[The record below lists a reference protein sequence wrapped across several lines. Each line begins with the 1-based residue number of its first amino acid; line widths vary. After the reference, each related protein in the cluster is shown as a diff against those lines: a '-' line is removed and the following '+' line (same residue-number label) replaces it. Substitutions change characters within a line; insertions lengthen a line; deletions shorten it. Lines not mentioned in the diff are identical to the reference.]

1 MLAIISASRIIFK
14 DHELDK
20 EECYYLP
27 SATGLL
33 LCQHLV
39 PQKDL
44 CHVNTQ
50 SKFRQFC
57 SAEGKHYRPCHWSI
71 CLVFDVC
78 YLKPDKKQTCR
89 VHLND

>member
-1 MLAIISASRIIFK
+1 MLAIILASRIIFK

-44 CHVNTQ
+44 CDVNVQ
-50 SKFRQFC
+50 SKFRQFS
-57 SAEGKHYRPCHWSI
+57 SAEMNSVEGKHYRPCHWSI
-71 CLVFDVC
+71 CLVSDGC
-78 YLKPDKKQTCR
+78 YLKLDKK
-89 VHLND
+89 

>member
-1 MLAIISASRIIFK
+1 MLVIILASRIIFK

-44 CHVNTQ
+44 CDVKTQ
-50 SKFRQFC
+50 SKFRQFSSAERN

-71 CLVFDVC
+71 CLAFDVC
-78 YLKPDKKQTCR
+78 YLKPDKK
-89 VHLND
+89 

>member
-1 MLAIISASRIIFK
+1 MLAIILASRIIFK

-20 EECYYLP
+20 EECHYLP

-33 LCQHLV
+33 VCQHLV

-44 CHVNTQ
+44 CDVNTQ
-50 SKFRQFC
+50 SKFRQFSSTERN
-57 SAEGKHYRPCHWSI
+57 SAEDKHYRPCHWSI

-78 YLKPDKKQTCR
+78 YLKLDKK
-89 VHLND
+89 